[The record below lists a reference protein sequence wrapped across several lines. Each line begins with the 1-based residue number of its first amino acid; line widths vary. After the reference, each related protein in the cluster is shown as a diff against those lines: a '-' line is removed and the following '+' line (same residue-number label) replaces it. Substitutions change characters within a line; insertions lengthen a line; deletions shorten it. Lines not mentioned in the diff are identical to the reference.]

1 MKLAHPNTRRD
12 FLRLAGAGA
21 GALALI
27 QVIPRPANAEAI
39 VFPKKL
45 LPILQED
52 LGGTDL
58 NAGRISLEMP
68 FIAETGL
75 SVPITFKIDSPMT
88 DDDHVT
94 RIMGFAP
101 GNPEPIL
108 ADYLL
113 GPRAGLAEVSSRIRL
128 ARTQTVFAAA
138 RMSDGTRWGTSF
150 DIEVTLGACVEII
163 FDADR
168 QIYNERH
175 MLRFGTP
182 APKVPGA
189 H

>member
-1 MKLAHPNTRRD
+1 MKSAYLNTRRE

-21 GALALI
+21 GAMALI

-39 VFPKKL
+39 EFPEKL
-45 LPILQED
+45 HPILQQD
-52 LGGTDL
+52 LGGTDMS
-58 NAGRISLEMP
+58 AGRILLDMP

-75 SVPITFKIDSPMT
+75 SVPITFKIESPMT

-138 RMSDGTRWGTSF
+138 LMSDGTRWGTSF

-163 FDADR
+163 FDADEK
-168 QIYNERH
+168 IFNERH
-175 MLRFGTP
+175 LLRFGKP